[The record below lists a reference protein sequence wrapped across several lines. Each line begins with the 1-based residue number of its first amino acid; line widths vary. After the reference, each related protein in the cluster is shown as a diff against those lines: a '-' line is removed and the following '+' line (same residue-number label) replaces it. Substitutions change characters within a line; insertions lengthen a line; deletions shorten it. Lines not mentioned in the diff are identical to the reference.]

1 MSKTKKNILDNVWS
15 NATEQIEEKSIK
27 TLNKSRFAWSIT
39 GSGHFLDESI
49 NLFEKMPN
57 TDLFLSPAAEE
68 VLPMYGYKIENLKS
82 NHTKVFRDK
91 TSSSVP
97 VGMLYKN
104 HYHTLIISPTTSNTI
119 AKCVFGISDTLPT
132 NMFAQAGKL
141 GILCI
146 LFACD
151 TEPVV
156 ITRAPKEWVEL
167 KPRKI
172 EFSNLNL
179 LKNFSNCIV
188 VESINDLKKTL
199 NNRIIELGLSWK
211 KSSF

>member
-1 MSKTKKNILDNVWS
+1 MSKTKKLSENIWS
-15 NATEQIEEKSIK
+15 EASNQTGRNAGG
-27 TLNKSRFAWSIT
+27 LNRQSRFAWAIT

-49 NLFEKMPN
+49 NLLQVMPS

-68 VLPMYGYKIENLKS
+68 VLPMYGYTIESLRS
-82 NHTKVFRDK
+82 TTKVFKDK
-91 TSSSVP
+91 TASSVP

-104 HYHTLIISPTTSNTI
+104 LYHTIIISPTTSNTI
-119 AKCVFGISDTLPT
+119 AKCVLGISDSLPT

-146 LFACD
+146 VFACD

-156 ITRAPKEWVEL
+156 ITKAPKEWVEL
-167 KPRKI
+167 KPRDI

-179 LKNFSNCIV
+179 LKKFSNCIV
-188 VESINDLKKTL
+188 VESIKDLKKKL
-199 NNRIIELGLSWK
+199 NDRITELGLSWK